1 MMKTDMSAYAAIRK
15 ALRPIKRIAN
25 DARTRFVEL
34 PYLLRRPTPGTSDW
48 LIRSEVAYGGL
59 ISGVARRKV
68 SPLDHRSLAE
78 LAFGGMTGGDRM
90 LHHGYAEIY
99 AHYLMAF
106 LDTRSLALA
115 EFGILTGTGLAIW
128 CDLFPTARVLG
139 LDIDPTYF
147 NANRATLVRSG
158 AFARNVPEV
167 HEYDQLVDGGDRL
180 AEILAG
186 KTLDIVIDD
195 GLHSLDAIVRTW
207 QSVRPHLSQR
217 FVYFIEDYD
226 GLLDQCGADF
236 LGFECSSFGMMTVI
250 SAGVPRAGSR
260 LQHG

>member
-1 MMKTDMSAYAAIRK
+1 MMTDMSAYAAIRK

-34 PYLLRRPTPGTSDW
+34 PYLLRRPSRGTPDW

-59 ISGVARRKV
+59 ITGVARRKV
-68 SPLDHRSLAE
+68 SPLDPRSPAD

-90 LHHGYAEIY
+90 LHHGYAKIY
-99 AHYLMAF
+99 AHYLGPF
-106 LDTRSLALA
+106 LDAENLTLA

-139 LDIDPTYF
+139 LDIDPAYF
-147 NANRATLVRSG
+147 NANRAALVRRG
-158 AFARNVPEV
+158 AFARNSPEV
-167 HEYDQLVDGGDRL
+167 HEYDQLADGSDRL
-180 AEILAG
+180 VLAG

-195 GLHSLDAIVRTW
+195 GLHSLEAIVRTW
-207 QSVRPHLSQR
+207 QSVRPYLSQR

-226 GLLDQCGADF
+226 GLLDQCRAEF
-236 LGFECSSFGMMTVI
+236 SGFDCSSFGMMTVI
-250 SAGVPRAGSR
+250 SAGVPKAGSR
-260 LQHG
+260 LPHG